1 MKYVLGLVFMALI
14 CFCLILFWPTNEADT
29 VNINIENRNIFSEGE
44 PKQSISSASNL
55 ITNNDD
61 KRNEVMT
68 SEYKVLEK
76 ERGVLKQRLARLKH
90 HMWGLKFE
98 KNKAKE
104 MSEILLNAHR
114 LIKNPNMLGAF
125 SDVES
130 IKDETMKLKFANKSL
145 DRVTEIILQ
154 KEQDN
159 N

>member
-1 MKYVLGLVFMALI
+1 
-14 CFCLILFWPTNEADT
+14 
-29 VNINIENRNIFSEGE
+29 
-44 PKQSISSASNL
+44 
-55 ITNNDD
+55 
-61 KRNEVMT
+61 MT
-68 SEYKVLEK
+68 SEYKLLEK

-114 LIKNPNMLGAF
+114 LIKNPDMLGAF

-130 IKDETMKLKFANKSL
+130 IRDETMKVKFSNKSL

-154 KEQDN
+154 KKQDN

>member
-1 MKYVLGLVFMALI
+1 MKHVLGLVFIVLI
-14 CFCLILFWPTNEADT
+14 CFCFILFWPANEVDT
-29 VNINIENRNIFSEGE
+29 VN
-44 PKQSISSASNL
+44 SISSTSNL
-55 ITNNDD
+55 IANNDD
-61 KRNEVMT
+61 ERNEIMT

-114 LIKNPNMLGAF
+114 LIKNPNMLGTF
-125 SDVES
+125 FDVES
-130 IKDETMKLKFANKSL
+130 IRDETMKVNFANKSL
-145 DRVTEIILQ
+145 DQVTKIILQ
-154 KEQDN
+154 KKQDN

>member
-125 SDVES
+125 SDTES
-130 IKDETMKLKFANKSL
+130 IRDETMKVKFANKSL
-145 DRVTEIILQ
+145 DRITEIILQ
-154 KEQDN
+154 KKQDN